1 MLKHVGVQF
10 ERQLNKNGKLYIMNS
25 RGVQQGRN
33 KRYPVLH
40 YIDLQKACPG
50 TSEE

>member
-25 RGVQQGRN
+25 RGVS
-33 KRYPVLH
+33 KDE
-40 YIDLQKACPG
+40 IKG
-50 TSEE
+50 TSFSTT